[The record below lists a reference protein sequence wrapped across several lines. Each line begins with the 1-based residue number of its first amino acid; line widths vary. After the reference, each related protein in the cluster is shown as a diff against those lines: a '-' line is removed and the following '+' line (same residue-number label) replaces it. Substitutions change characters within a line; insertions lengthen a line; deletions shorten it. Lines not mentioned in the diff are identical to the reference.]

1 MTGMWYAM
9 ESDSTAY
16 AGHTIVHAFG
26 APTLM
31 RQRITERGILWVKR
45 SVSSCQ
51 NKKALPFIVSGTSWV
66 RCVVPDV
73 ELQQTSRGASKVSSV
88 GGRQRFRSRVRV
100 YNHRHIQY
108 IHLSAEPTL
117 ETAGTDLRHTHRDL
131 LPRLCAEAATV

>member
-73 ELQQTSRGASKVSSV
+73 ELQQTSRGASNVECQVSGVVSV
-88 GGRQRFRSRVRV
+88 SDPGSECTITDTYSTYICQRSPHWRQQGR
-100 YNHRHIQY
+100 I
-108 IHLSAEPTL
+108 
-117 ETAGTDLRHTHRDL
+117 
-131 LPRLCAEAATV
+131 